1 VIAGKYAE
9 MVSLGVRN
17 ILGYPLR
24 SFLTVLGISIGIAA
38 VVAMFATAA
47 GAEREIL
54 EQFGRLG
61 IQNIIVNS
69 VKTPDKTQDS
79 AAGRRSM
86 VPRYGL
92 TVRDQRQIR
101 ATVPTAKSV
110 LPVHTRRDEI
120 WQESRKVDGRIHGVL
135 PEHMEILRLDVVA
148 GRNLTPLDNLKLN
161 RVCVVRSALLQE
173 LGYYGEA
180 LGHQLQVGDSFY
192 EIVGILREEEF
203 TGHVLKALNVENRA
217 VEIYAPYE
225 TVIRRHGTISYVR
238 KPGVWEASNVQLHQI
253 VVEAEDQESVLPT
266 ARMIA
271 RILEHFHRDRDY
283 EMIVPVELIEQKKQT
298 QKTLSIVLI
307 IIASVSL
314 IVGGI
319 GIANIML
326 ATITERTRE
335 IGVRRAIGAKKRHIV
350 AQFLTETVTLAVAGG
365 ILGLLL
371 AVAFLFLFQWLTDWP
386 AVVPAYALVLAIGI
400 SCLVGIA
407 AGIWP
412 ATRAANMDPI
422 GALRHE

>member
-1 VIAGKYAE
+1 MIAGKYAE

-38 VVAMFATAA
+38 VVAMFATAT

-61 IQNIIVNS
+61 IKNIIVNS
-69 VKTPDKTQDS
+69 VKPPEKTQDS
-79 AAGRRSM
+79 AAGRASFIS
-86 VPRYGL
+86 RYGL
-92 TVRDQRQIR
+92 TFRDRRQI
-101 ATVPTAKSV
+101 AETVPTVRSV

-120 WQESRKVDGRIHGVL
+120 WVESRKVDGRIHGVR

-161 RVCVVRSALLQE
+161 RVCVVRSALLRE
-173 LGYYGEA
+173 LGFYGEQ
-180 LGHQLQVGDSFY
+180 LGHMLQVGGAFY

-217 VEIYAPYE
+217 LEIYAPYE
-225 TVIRRHGTISYVR
+225 TVIRRHGTTSFVR
-238 KPGVWEASNVQLHQI
+238 KPGQFEASDVELHQI
-253 VVEAEDQESVLPT
+253 VVEVDEQENVLPT

-283 EMIVPVELIEQKKQT
+283 EMVVPVELIEQKKKT
-298 QKTLSIVLI
+298 QQTLSIVLI
-307 IIASVSL
+307 IIAFVSL

-365 ILGLLL
+365 ILGL
-371 AVAFLFLFQWLTDWP
+371 FLGVGFLILFKWLTGWP
-386 AVVPAYALVLAIGI
+386 AVVPAYAIVLAIGI
-400 SCLVGIA
+400 SCLVGVA